1 MVPAHQEHL
10 KPTRTVETL
19 QRIVA
24 LCAKSP
30 GVPPGVLVFV
40 LLAVGCR
47 NDANRPTAD
56 FVQSICQG
64 LAPIA
69 ANKILRDAV
78 GRFEQ
83 DVVDPPRQ
91 ESDTLW
97 TMKGMITSRREDD
110 SIAVRAP
117 YDCFVKGTDTRTAEP
132 TVGIGRPIRT
142 P

>member
-1 MVPAHQEHL
+1 MTPDRLEHL
-10 KPTRTVETL
+10 KPTRAVETR
-19 QRIVA
+19 QRIA
-24 LCAKSP
+24 AHCAKPP
-30 GVPPGVLVFV
+30 GGRPGVLLIA
-40 LLAVGCR
+40 LLVVGCR

-56 FVQSICQG
+56 FVQSLCQG

-83 DVVDPPRQ
+83 EVVDPPRQ

-117 YDCFVKGTDTRTAEP
+117 YNCFVKGTDTRTAEP